1 MIYILNKINIQISGD
16 KGWNLGLTSQM
27 RPYQYNNQKTMLT
40 WCIIFGFGILF
51 VLSLDYIFSVYFITH
66 SQSIIIW

>member
-16 KGWNLGLTSQM
+16 KGWNLGSASQM
-27 RPYQYNNQKTMLT
+27 RPYQYNNQKTMLA